1 MAPTP
6 DIATMIAAVS
16 MATEGATPE
25 VAASVS
31 TAVASS
37 TGADVSYP
45 ASAPYDLAPSA
56 PLWAGGPRL
65 PRHGSRRGSN
75 HALDG
80 PGSDRKS
87 EMGQTE
93 PSATRWCE
101 RLVLAHP
108 ALLGVASDGAGGW
121 KADPG
126 AWPRGRVLRAHCG
139 RSRPLRR
146 HPNADVHKN
155 EEIAVREWVT
165 AFGSAQN

>member
-1 MAPTP
+1 M
-6 DIATMIAAVS
+6 ATMIAAVS

-25 VAASVS
+25 VAASAS

-37 TGADVSYP
+37 TGAGCKVTP
-45 ASAPYDLAPSA
+45 TSAPYDLALST
-56 PLWAGGPRL
+56 PLWARGPRL

-80 PGSDRKS
+80 PGPDRKS

-93 PSATRWCE
+93 PSATRCCE

-126 AWPRGRVLRAHCG
+126 ALPRGRLLCAHCG